1 MTPFRGT
8 RAGALPLLGLLAALA
23 AASGAAA
30 AAEPADD
37 GAPAGGGQDAAC
49 DFRFVA
55 QPTHE
60 GYLDERRRMSRV
72 RLTLWYADPGTSVSL
87 VRPYYGSAHSDVNTL
102 PRPLAFLSD
111 FSSARS
117 GAEGRLQRFSISFLG
132 ELELAIRSPGCLPVP
147 LRCDE
152 TTCSG

>member
-1 MTPFRGT
+1 MRPPAAG
-8 RAGALPLLGLLAALA
+8 RARFFAITAFAALA
-23 AASGAAA
+23 AGSA
-30 AAEPADD
+30 AAEPAV
-37 GAPAGGGQDAAC
+37 GGRPASAGQAADC
-49 DFRFVA
+49 DFRFIVL
-55 QPTHE
+55 PTHE

-87 VRPYYGSAHSDVNTL
+87 VRPYYGSAHSDVSTL

-111 FSSARS
+111 FSSVRS
-117 GAEGRLQRFSISFLG
+117 GAEGRLERFSISFLG
-132 ELELAIRSPGCLPVP
+132 KLELAVRSPGCPPAP

>member
-1 MTPFRGT
+1 M
-8 RAGALPLLGLLAALA
+8 
-23 AASGAAA
+23 
-30 AAEPADD
+30 D
-37 GAPAGGGQDAAC
+37 GGQAGAC
-49 DFRFVA
+49 DFRFVVL
-55 QPTHE
+55 PTHE
-60 GYLDERRRMSRV
+60 GYVDERRRMSRV

-117 GAEGRLQRFSISFLG
+117 GAEGRLQRFAVSFLG
-132 ELELAIRSPGCLPVP
+132 ELELAIRSPGCPPVP

>member
-1 MTPFRGT
+1 MTRVRGT
-8 RAGALPLLGLLAALA
+8 RAGAPPLLGVFIALA
-23 AASGAAA
+23 VASGAV
-30 AAEPADD
+30 AAEPT
-37 GAPAGGGQDAAC
+37 GEAPPASGGQADAC

-55 QPTHE
+55 LPTHE

-87 VRPYYGSAHSDVNTL
+87 VRPYYGSAHGDVNTL

-111 FSSARS
+111 FSSVRS

-132 ELELAIRSPGCLPVP
+132 ELELAIRSPGCPPVP

-152 TTCSG
+152 TACSG